1 MAPSHSSRLGKA
13 RPTQLSGWARRSPSP
28 GLEVPP
34 AYTDAAL
41 PGPASLAKS
50 RAPGTRSPPEPGPQ
64 GACALSATHCPKPVA
79 YTGSPGVC
87 YRCMRVCVLGEGV
100 RGDARQISPSSL
112 PRRGTTQKQQKR
124 RSRPWRNPPHREH
137 LRLPCRERSL
147 RFSERRARCCPPRP
161 ASREHRRE
169 GARRQGSSQSLW
181 NEAGTKEQAG
191 KGGMRRCLGT
201 GRRRVSSASSTAN
214 VPFGLIQ
221 CGDRTRRGLL
231 LQDDA
236 GRRRQVQGPDL
247 GPELVLRVTGRRGD
261 GSEVP
266 AAGRAGGRA
275 LAALGALAG
284 RDRPSLSSPG
294 MSSQTPANRM
304 ERRSSP
310 CTFSEPSS
318 RKNWRLPSC
327 PPGGDRRG

>member
-1 MAPSHSSRLGKA
+1 MCH
-13 RPTQLSGWARRSPSP
+13 
-28 GLEVPP
+28 
-34 AYTDAAL
+34 
-41 PGPASLAKS
+41 
-50 RAPGTRSPPEPGPQ
+50 
-64 GACALSATHCPKPVA
+64 
-79 YTGSPGVC
+79 
-87 YRCMRVCVLGEGV
+87 RCMRVCVLGEGV

-112 PRRGTTQKQQKR
+112 PRRGMTQKQQKR

-181 NEAGTKEQAG
+181 NEAGDEGTGWKGWHEKMPGDGQEAG
-191 KGGMRRCLGT
+191 QQRQLHCECPFRANPMRRPDAAGAPSP
-201 GRRRVSSASSTAN
+201 GRRRPAPPSPGARPRPRAGAESH
-214 VPFGLIQ
+214 
-221 CGDRTRRGLL
+221 RT
-231 LQDDA
+231 
-236 GRRRQVQGPDL
+236 
-247 GPELVLRVTGRRGD
+247 ESD

>member
-1 MAPSHSSRLGKA
+1 MVPSHSSRLGKA

-87 YRCMRVCVLGEGV
+87 HRCMRVCVLGEGV

-137 LRLPCRERSL
+137 LRLPCERGASDSRKDGPGAARPGPPPVSIAVKALGGKDHL
-147 RFSERRARCCPPRP
+147 RACGTRR
-161 ASREHRRE
+161 
-169 GARRQGSSQSLW
+169 
-181 NEAGTKEQAG
+181 GTKEQAG

-294 MSSQTPANRM
+294 MSSQTPANGM

>member
-1 MAPSHSSRLGKA
+1 MVPSHSSRLGEA

-87 YRCMRVCVLGEGV
+87 HRCMRVCVLGEGV

-181 NEAGTKEQAG
+181 NEAGDEGTGWKGWHEKMPGDGQEAG
-191 KGGMRRCLGT
+191 QQRQLHCECPFRANPMRRLDAAAAPSP
-201 GRRRVSSASSTAN
+201 GRRR
-214 VPFGLIQ
+214 
-221 CGDRTRRGLL
+221 
-231 LQDDA
+231 
-236 GRRRQVQGPDL
+236 
-247 GPELVLRVTGRRGD
+247 
-261 GSEVP
+261 P
-266 AAGRAGGRA
+266 APPSPGARPRPRAGAESHG
-275 LAALGALAG
+275 
-284 RDRPSLSSPG
+284 
-294 MSSQTPANRM
+294 T
-304 ERRSSP
+304 ER
-310 CTFSEPSS
+310 
-318 RKNWRLPSC
+318 
-327 PPGGDRRG
+327 